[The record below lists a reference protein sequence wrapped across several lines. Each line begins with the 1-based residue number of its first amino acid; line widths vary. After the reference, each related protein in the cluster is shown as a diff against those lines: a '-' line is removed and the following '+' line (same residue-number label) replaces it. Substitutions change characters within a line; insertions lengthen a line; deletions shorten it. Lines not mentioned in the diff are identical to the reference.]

1 MLQVDNEMND
11 YNISGG
17 SRGGAWEARPRTL
30 YFGLKKKKKKKELEK
45 EEKPAGQS
53 TKNRP
58 SPPPLSS
65 RSGSA
70 TEYVPKLVLISKKT
84 ETIPKSS

>member
-1 MLQVDNEMND
+1 MND

-30 YFGLKKKKKKKELEK
+30 YFGLKKKKKKKRIREGRK
-45 EEKPAGQS
+45 AGRAVDEKPAF
-53 TKNRP
+53 
-58 SPPPLSS
+58 PPPHLSS

>member
-1 MLQVDNEMND
+1 MLQVENEMND

-30 YFGLKKKKKKKELEK
+30 YFGLKKKKKKELEK

-58 SPPPLSS
+58 SPPP
-65 RSGSA
+65 
-70 TEYVPKLVLISKKT
+70 P
-84 ETIPKSS
+84 

>member
-1 MLQVDNEMND
+1 MND

-17 SRGGAWEARPRTL
+17 SRGGAWEARPRRFIL
-30 YFGLKKKKKKKELEK
+30 DKKLKKKRIREGRKAGRAVD
-45 EEKPAGQS
+45 EKPAF
-53 TKNRP
+53 
-58 SPPPLSS
+58 PPLSS

-84 ETIPKSS
+84 ETIPQSS

>member
-1 MLQVDNEMND
+1 MKCFEIVTKNSFFGHNWDIFFTGYVMLQVENEMND

-17 SRGGAWEARPRTL
+17 SRGGAWEARPRRFIL
-30 YFGLKKKKKKKELEK
+30 DKKLKKKELEK

-58 SPPPLSS
+58 SPPP
-65 RSGSA
+65 
-70 TEYVPKLVLISKKT
+70 
-84 ETIPKSS
+84 

>member
-1 MLQVDNEMND
+1 MLQVENEMND

-17 SRGGAWEARPRTL
+17 SRGGAWEARPRRFIL
-30 YFGLKKKKKKKELEK
+30 DKKLKKKELEK

-84 ETIPKSS
+84 ETIPQSS

>member
-1 MLQVDNEMND
+1 MND
-11 YNISGG
+11 YYTSGG

>member
-1 MLQVDNEMND
+1 MLQVENEMND

-17 SRGGAWEARPRTL
+17 SRGGAWEARPRRFIL
-30 YFGLKKKKKKKELEK
+30 DKKLKKKELEK

-58 SPPPLSS
+58 SPPLSS

-84 ETIPKSS
+84 ETIPQSS